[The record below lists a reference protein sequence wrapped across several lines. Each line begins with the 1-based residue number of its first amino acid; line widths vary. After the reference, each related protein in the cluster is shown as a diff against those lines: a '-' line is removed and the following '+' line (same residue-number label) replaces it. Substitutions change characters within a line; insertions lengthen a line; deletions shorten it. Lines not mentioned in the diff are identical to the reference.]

1 MKGSIFYLCLG
12 VSQETYC
19 GGYSIVD
26 PPLTIPNREVKRNH
40 ADGTYT
46 PVGRVGSRRSLTK
59 RAPGSLDLE
68 ALVEERRLPTLPPGR
83 AVPSA

>member
-1 MKGSIFYLCLG
+1 MKGSIFYLSLS

-46 PVGRVGSRRSLTK
+46 PVGRVGSRRSSASPGVERL
-59 RAPGSLDLE
+59 RGSLFC
-68 ALVEERRLPTLPPGR
+68 AVPRTEERL
-83 AVPSA
+83 